1 MFSNLN
7 NIESAFKKMRIFLI
21 VLMIGCIGL
30 CGYCAFT
37 AFSFIDRNRSQIYV
51 LADGQSLLLAK
62 SNNIRANRPVEGK
75 DHVKRFHQ
83 LFFSLDPDEQVIN
96 SRMRESL
103 YYGDNSV
110 QSQYQ
115 NLKESGYFTNIVGAN
130 ISQELIVDSITL
142 DDIRLPYYVQFFGKV
157 KIIRASTITYRSL
170 ITECYLRDVTRTN
183 NNPHGFLMEKWTIKQ
198 NQDINIIDRSTG
210 DQLNKNPVA
219 DTIIKK

>member
-7 NIESAFKKMRIFLI
+7 NIESAFKRMRLFLL
-21 VLMIGCIGL
+21 VLMIGSIGFA
-30 CGYCAFT
+30 GYCAFSSF
-37 AFSFIDRNRSQIYV
+37 AFIDKHRSQIYV

-62 SNNIRANRPVEGK
+62 STNIRDNRPVEAK

-96 SRMRESL
+96 ARMQEAL

-115 NLKESGYFTNIVGAN
+115 NLKESGYFTGVVGAN
-130 ISQELIVDSITL
+130 ISQELIVDSIVLNNTQT
-142 DDIRLPYYVQFFGKV
+142 PYFVQFYGKL
-157 KIIRASTITYRSL
+157 KIIRASTITYRWL
-170 ITECYLRDVTRTN
+170 ITECFLRDVTRTD
-183 NNPHGFLMEKWTIKQ
+183 NNPHGFLIEKWTIKR

-210 DQLNKNPVA
+210 DQLNEHSTV
-219 DTIIKK
+219 DTTLKK